1 MPVTSLPS
9 PDARRG
15 FFFSGLCYNDP
26 DMPARDIYHSAVKN
40 ALIKEGWTI
49 THDPIRLR
57 LRRGKN
63 LFVDLGAER
72 LLAAERGT
80 EKIAVEIKSFVRTSD
95 MKDLEDAVGQF
106 VLYAH
111 LMKRYYPE
119 YVLYLAVPEVVRR
132 SVFEE
137 EAGQVLLEDG
147 VIRLFSFDPAAE
159 VVVQWMA

>member
-1 MPVTSLPS
+1 
-9 PDARRG
+9 
-15 FFFSGLCYNDP
+15 
-26 DMPARDIYHSAVKN
+26 MPARDLYHDAVKN
-40 ALIKEGWTI
+40 ALVKDGWTI

-72 LLAAERGT
+72 LLAAEKGT
-80 EKIAVEIKSFVRTSD
+80 EKIAVEIKSFVRASD

-111 LMKRYYPE
+111 LMQRYYPE
-119 YVLYLAVPEVVRR
+119 YVLYLAVPEEVRR

-147 VIRLFSFDPAAE
+147 VVRLFSFDPARE
-159 VVVQWMA
+159 EVVQWMA